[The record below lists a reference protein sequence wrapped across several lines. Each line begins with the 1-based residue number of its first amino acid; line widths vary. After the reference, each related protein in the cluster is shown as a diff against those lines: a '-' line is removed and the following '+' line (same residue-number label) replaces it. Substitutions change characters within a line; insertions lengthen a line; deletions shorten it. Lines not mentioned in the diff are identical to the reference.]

1 MRKHRANREPIAVR
15 HRSGK
20 MVGSRDT
27 IRRFR
32 EVHRRWIEM
41 IAPKRQ
47 FALCVENTGYEAS
60 LIVRKIYEVLPD
72 QEAAQD
78 DLLRVVDESGE
89 DDLYHRSLFI
99 LVEFPAE
106 TKHALS
112 AVGQWQAQPAP
123 GTTENLL
130 ISWRWNSRHMLPVF
144 PRRHNRLCGMMV
156 EET

>member
-1 MRKHRANREPIAVR
+1 
-15 HRSGK
+15 

-78 DLLRVVDESGE
+78 DLLHVVDESGE
-89 DDLYHRSLFI
+89 GYLYDRSLF
-99 LVEFPAE
+99 LLGEFPAE
-106 TKHALS
+106 IERAL
-112 AVGQWQAQPAP
+112 GTGRRWQAQPAP
-123 GTTENLL
+123 RTTWNPL
-130 ISWRWNSRHMLPVF
+130 IS
-144 PRRHNRLCGMMV
+144 
-156 EET
+156 